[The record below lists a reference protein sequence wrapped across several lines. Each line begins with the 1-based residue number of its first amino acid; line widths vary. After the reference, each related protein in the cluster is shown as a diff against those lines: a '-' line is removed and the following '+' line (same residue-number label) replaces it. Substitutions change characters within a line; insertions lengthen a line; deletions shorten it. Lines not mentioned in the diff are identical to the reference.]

1 MALSSAGCSTLPT
14 IAPPEEP
21 TPKNIQDYVTLLQ
34 PFSGG
39 GIVKGGDYVVAGYAY
54 VDHHCQKFFNSLE
67 QSRMQNEFVTDTVSQ
82 AFTAANA
89 ILAFADTTTKTIG
102 FVTQVGTI
110 VNTGLKNYNRIYFF
124 APYAGS
130 LWYQVQTIQGDYKF
144 KDPIKS
150 LVGQI
155 KDRDLSSVADWATAH
170 QIVQG
175 YARICSLPQFQ
186 LLINTALVAKPATG
200 ETATGTTKP
209 PGKSSGADKKEGVA
223 RRQSRDTGA
232 GGGSVPVYI
241 IR

>member
-1 MALSSAGCSTLPT
+1 M
-14 IAPPEEP
+14 
-21 TPKNIQDYVTLLQ
+21 LQ
-34 PFSGG
+34 PFSSGR
-39 GIVKGGDYVVAGYAY
+39 IVKGGDYVVAGFAY
-54 VDHHCQKFFNSLE
+54 VDHHCQRFFNSLE
-67 QSRMQNEFVTDTVSQ
+67 QSRMQNEFATDTISQ

-89 ILAFADTTTKTIG
+89 ILAFADTATKTIG

-130 LWYQVQTIQGDYKF
+130 LWYQVQTIQSDYKF
-144 KDPIKS
+144 KDPVKT
-150 LVGQI
+150 LVAGI
-155 KDRDLSSVADWATAH
+155 KDRSMDTVADWASAH

-200 ETATGTTKP
+200 ETATGETKP
-209 PGKSSGADKKEGVA
+209 PAKSADKKEGVA
-223 RRQSRDTGA
+223 RSFQGGRS